1 MGRRRSEAD
10 RRAVQCWGRRR
21 CILGLL
27 LPEQHKAFTQLY
39 DPTVTHSRLSEAL
52 SEPDRKGMWE
62 AGAGSTGDAL
72 RADRRQSTEEV
83 VHSVRIKLEIGSG
96 VG

>member
-1 MGRRRSEAD
+1 MGRRSPEAG
-10 RRAVQCWGRRR
+10 RRAVQHWDRRR

-27 LPEQHKAFTQLY
+27 LPEQHEAFTQLY

-62 AGAGSTGDAL
+62 AGAGSTGMLCVLTDNNPQK
-72 RADRRQSTEEV
+72 R
-83 VHSVRIKLEIGSG
+83 
-96 VG
+96 